1 METTENNKPRLPKW
15 AVLALIWIGP
25 SLLLWLWW
33 TQIRGVLLN
42 YVSFPFFVLI
52 PGLCVSRLILLFRS
66 RRSVGGK
73 IWRAVLWTLIV
84 GIALFFAVWSP
95 FEIHRSTRR
104 DAEQKFEA
112 GAAELRGGWS
122 FDLPELGEPE
132 TLTYHYYLTRAAV
145 WDSTAHALLCRYSP
159 EDYPAEKA
167 ALEERVQFR
176 TESLASDDPTFHPDA
191 ERLEPYVRIGND
203 EFRFLYPR
211 NDQTDGFYGAFY
223 KNCVLVVTNDETREI
238 GYLVFYDY
246 DLDLAED
253 LTEFINEY
261 CGWSAIR

>member
-1 METTENNKPRLPKW
+1 MEAANDKKRFSRW
-15 AVLALIWIGP
+15 AVLTLIWIGP
-25 SLLLWLWW
+25 SLFLWLWW
-33 TQIRGVLLN
+33 TPIRGVLLN
-42 YVSFPFFVLI
+42 YVTFPFFVLI

-66 RRSVGGK
+66 CRSVGGK
-73 IWRAVLWTLIV
+73 IWRAILWTLIV
-84 GIALFFAVWSP
+84 GISLFFAVWSP
-95 FEIHRSTRR
+95 FKIHRTAQR
-104 DAEQKFEA
+104 DAIQSFEA
-112 GAAELRGGWS
+112 GAAKLLGDYRFE
-122 FDLPELGEPE
+122 LPELGEPE
-132 TLTYHYYLTRAAV
+132 TVTYHYCLTRAAV
-145 WDSTAHALLCRYSP
+145 WQSTSHALLCRYSP

-176 TESLASDDPTFHPDA
+176 TEPLASDDPIFHPDA

-223 KNCVLVVTNDETREI
+223 KNCVLVVTNDATREI

-253 LTEFINEY
+253 LTEFLNEY